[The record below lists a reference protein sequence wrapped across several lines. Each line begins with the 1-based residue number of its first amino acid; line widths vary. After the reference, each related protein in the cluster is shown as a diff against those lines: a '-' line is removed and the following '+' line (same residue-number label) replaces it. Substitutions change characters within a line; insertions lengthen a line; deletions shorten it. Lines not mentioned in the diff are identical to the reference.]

1 MKFSACT
8 GKFSQ
13 LDLEPNSLET
23 ESIQIKPKF
32 AKPFV
37 IIAWYRPPKHKIDDI
52 LNIEKLYKNHDK
64 SNTEVIIIGD
74 SDCDDLPDQDKS
86 SISLVIRTECKRTR
100 FFTGYEL
107 IYCILKCLHTIQ
119 KNFFFV
125 FKDKVICL
133 LVRQSQYTVITYRG
147 LRKKCKEETLV
158 KADSLDVRKELSG
171 IIMCGGWVGWGG
183 GDENAIKTKK

>member
-23 ESIQIKPKF
+23 VSIQIKPKC

-64 SNTEVIIIGD
+64 SNTEVIINGN

-86 SISLVIRTECKRTR
+86 NMYFIPNKICK
-100 FFTGYEL
+100 
-107 IYCILKCLHTIQ
+107 
-119 KNFFFV
+119 
-125 FKDKVICL
+125 L
-133 LVRQSQYTVITYRG
+133 L
-147 LRKKCKEETLV
+147 LTL
-158 KADSLDVRKELSG
+158 
-171 IIMCGGWVGWGG
+171 W
-183 GDENAIKTKK
+183 